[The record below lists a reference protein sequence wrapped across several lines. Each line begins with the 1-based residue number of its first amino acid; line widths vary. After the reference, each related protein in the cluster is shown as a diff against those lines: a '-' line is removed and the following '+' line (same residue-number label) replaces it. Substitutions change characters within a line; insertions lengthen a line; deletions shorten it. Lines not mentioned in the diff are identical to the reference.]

1 MKSSTAGGQALDFCR
16 PPRFPEATLSEYIQM
31 PGIPAGMSLEAYLPL
46 MQQYAATLE
55 ANRILDRFRPQLS
68 QLQNNNL
75 QAPLTPLVPSNLY
88 QNLYYKREDLTTTRA
103 YKVRGALV
111 GMAKHMELA
120 QARHF
125 VAVSTG
131 NHALGVL
138 KAAELLRPASVRI
151 VVPHNTAENKL
162 VKIDQ
167 AIATLKPLGIAAERV
182 TVGGSFDEARAF
194 AMAEPDPSW
203 CYLDPYSDPW
213 VVAGQGTLGFELF
226 QQIGPLLENDALKE
240 VPPKEVLVISPV
252 GGGGLLAGTATALK
266 LASAWDSRFRG
277 VHLRFL
283 GLRLSNPQSPLG
295 DAIRVNQVA
304 PRNQQLMNTL
314 KVENL
319 RLQDSQM
326 TQGRLAVKQDLGV
339 WVEGASA
346 GTLAAVLGPVVQP
359 SVDAFATDYSV
370 SDHRLV
376 VCLLSGGNVAS
387 EE

>member
-1 MKSSTAGGQALDFCR
+1 MQSLTAGGQALDLCC
-16 PPRFPEATLSEYIQM
+16 PPRFSLPETEPLERIQM
-31 PGIPAGMSLEAYLPL
+31 PGIPAGMSLETYLPL

-55 ANRILDRFRPQLS
+55 ANRILDRFRPQLG
-68 QLQNNNL
+68 QILDANP
-75 QAPLTPLVPSNLY
+75 QAPLTPLVPSTRYKNLH
-88 QNLYYKREDLTTTRA
+88 YKREDLTTTRA

-111 GMAKHMELA
+111 GMAKHMELE

-138 KAAELLRPASVRI
+138 KAAELLRPESVRI

-162 VKIDQ
+162 AKIDQ
-167 AIATLKPLGIAAERV
+167 AIETLKPLGIFAERV
-182 TVGGSFDEARAF
+182 TVGESFDEARDF
-194 AMAEPDPSW
+194 AMAEPAPSE

-226 QQIGPLLENDALKE
+226 QQIGPLLENDALSE
-240 VPPKEVLVISPV
+240 VLPTEVLVISPV

-283 GLRLSNPQSPLG
+283 GLRLANPESSLG
-295 DAIRVNQVA
+295 DAIRVNRVA
-304 PRNQQLMNTL
+304 SRNQRLMDTL

-319 RLQDSQM
+319 RLQDDQM
-326 TQGRLAVKQDLGV
+326 AQGRLAVKKDLGV

-346 GTLAAVLGPVVQP
+346 GTLAAVLGPVVE
-359 SVDAFATDYSV
+359 YSL

-387 EE
+387 QE